1 MNTIPQFNNHQLVD
15 ILAYSPNPVAI
26 YAGQELLIQ
35 NVNHVML
42 ELWAKNKDITGL
54 ALENV
59 LPELKESKV
68 IAILK
73 DVWQTGIT
81 FEGKD
86 ISTVV
91 NKSGKLQTH
100 FFDFSYKPLK
110 NDKGEVYCILHT
122 VNDVTERNINRIAL
136 QNAKK
141 NETDLIKELAVN
153 EELTATKKS
162 LSKLNDE
169 LEKHIEYRTKQL
181 AESESRLR
189 YLLAQAPIA
198 IAVLTGK
205 DFIIETANSKI
216 LDAWGKSKKIIGK
229 PLRNSLPELSGHY
242 FFEILE
248 EVFQSGKP
256 FYGNEI
262 KFLLKKN
269 NKTEEVYA
277 NLVYQPFKNQDGF
290 TTEIMLVANVVTE
303 QVLSRKKVELA
314 EEMMRFS
321 VEAANV
327 GTWFFD
333 IKSRTF
339 LGSPRFKQLYG
350 YQENEQP
357 GYLEY
362 LSHVPTQYHN
372 KINDEFENALK
383 TGKRYELEHPIN
395 VKNENKTRWVRSLG
409 KIYPDS
415 CGHYSHFSG
424 LVLDITEEKL
434 DDLRKNDF
442 IAMVSHELKTPLTT
456 LKGYVQLLNTKVTE
470 KDEKFR
476 FNALNKIETQ
486 VNKMTEM
493 INSFLNV
500 SRLESS
506 KINLNKRFFFLN
518 DLIDDVTEE
527 IELHASCN
535 DLTIT
540 KDLKQVRVHA
550 DQEKINVV
558 ISNLISNAIKYSPL
572 EKKIHIQCDLQENN
586 ALVSVKD
593 EGMGIATADL
603 EKLFERYFRVKNNQT
618 RQISGFGIGLYLS
631 YEIIER
637 HHGKIWAESEIGKGA
652 TFYFSIPLNG

>member
-1 MNTIPQFNNHQLVD
+1 
-15 ILAYSPNPVAI
+15 
-26 YAGQELLIQ
+26 
-35 NVNHVML
+35 
-42 ELWAKNKDITGL
+42 
-54 ALENV
+54 
-59 LPELKESKV
+59 
-68 IAILK
+68 
-73 DVWQTGIT
+73 
-81 FEGKD
+81 
-86 ISTVV
+86 
-91 NKSGKLQTH
+91 
-100 FFDFSYKPLK
+100 
-110 NDKGEVYCILHT
+110 
-122 VNDVTERNINRIAL
+122 
-136 QNAKK
+136 
-141 NETDLIKELAVN
+141 
-153 EELTATKKS
+153 
-162 LSKLNDE
+162 
-169 LEKHIEYRTKQL
+169 
-181 AESESRLR
+181 
-189 YLLAQAPIA
+189 
-198 IAVLTGK
+198 
-205 DFIIETANSKI
+205 
-216 LDAWGKSKKIIGK
+216 
-229 PLRNSLPELSGHY
+229 
-242 FFEILE
+242 
-248 EVFQSGKP
+248 
-256 FYGNEI
+256 
-262 KFLLKKN
+262 
-269 NKTEEVYA
+269 
-277 NLVYQPFKNQDGF
+277 
-290 TTEIMLVANVVTE
+290 
-303 QVLSRKKVELA
+303 
-314 EEMMRFS
+314 
-321 VEAANV
+321 
-327 GTWFFD
+327 
-333 IKSRTF
+333 
-339 LGSPRFKQLYG
+339 
-350 YQENEQP
+350 
-357 GYLEY
+357 
-362 LSHVPTQYHN
+362 
-372 KINDEFENALK
+372 
-383 TGKRYELEHPIN
+383 
-395 VKNENKTRWVRSLG
+395 
-409 KIYPDS
+409 
-415 CGHYSHFSG
+415 
-424 LVLDITEEKL
+424 VLDITEEKL